1 MVVVMNFKY
10 MKRIICLI
18 VLSISL
24 TSSFKVKSQNFEGD
38 FIAVAEAFHE
48 DLKPYLLRF
57 IQAQYPESIK
67 TPEMKIRDQ
76 ALFDAYLQKAQLFN
90 KDLKRA
96 LIKENPNANKKQIFG
111 VFDVGYRMEFPG
123 LDHQFFENIKKRLNI

>member
-1 MVVVMNFKY
+1 

-18 VLSISL
+18 VFSISL
-24 TSSFKVKSQNFEGD
+24 ISSFTVRSQNFEGD
-38 FIAVAEAFHE
+38 FNVVAEAFHE

-76 ALFDAYLQKAQLFN
+76 ALFEAYLHKAQLFN

-96 LIKENPNANKKQIFG
+96 LIKENPNANKKQIFE

-123 LDHQFFENIKKRLNI
+123 LDHQYFDNIRKRLVI